1 MLPVTTRHIG
11 GYSGVKR
18 IVCSTNQIQI
28 PWGHCRHQHDNFQVP
43 SISENKDG
51 HTYRYWPLAGET
63 TRGDWCVHHEGELWC
78 ANAFYLFDAQNV
90 ALYLLTDDKTRHAQM
105 SGACAPVAGTVNGQP
120 KTVARIRG
128 VQFKGKFA
136 VWRGRRATPRVKLTF
151 VASRSPVLPAPV
163 WEIRLDEIKFT
174 DNTLGF
180 GKNCTG
186 YVTHA
191 PSRRSASRL
200 NAGRSSGVRLVTS

>member
-1 MLPVTTRHIG
+1 MDTLTAIGRWLAKQHVVT
-11 GYSGVKR
+11 
-18 IVCSTNQIQI
+18 
-28 PWGHCRHQHDNFQVP
+28 
-43 SISENKDG
+43 
-51 HTYRYWPLAGET
+51 
-63 TRGDWCVHHEGELWC
+63 WCVHHEGELWC

-90 ALYLLTDDKTRHAQM
+90 ALYLLTEDKTRHAQM

-128 VQFKGKFA
+128 VQFKGEI
-136 VWRGRRATPRVKLTF
+136 RRLEGQESD
-151 VASRSPVLPAPV
+151 VARKAYLRRFPVARVLPAPV

-180 GKNCTG
+180 GKKL
-186 YVTHA
+186 HWLRD
-191 PSRRSASRL
+191 SRAQQACASRL

>member
-1 MLPVTTRHIG
+1 MDTLTAIG
-11 GYSGVKR
+11 RWLAK
-18 IVCSTNQIQI
+18 
-28 PWGHCRHQHDNFQVP
+28 QHVV
-43 SISENKDG
+43 I
-51 HTYRYWPLAGET
+51 
-63 TRGDWCVHHEGELWC
+63 WCVHHEGELWC

-128 VQFKGKFA
+128 VQFKGEI
-136 VWRGRRATPRVKLTF
+136 RRLEGQESDAARKAYLRRFP
-151 VASRSPVLPAPV
+151 VARVLPAPV

-180 GKNCTG
+180 GKKL
-186 YVTHA
+186 HWLRD
-191 PSRRSASRL
+191 SRAQQ
-200 NAGRSSGVRLVTS
+200 A

>member
-1 MLPVTTRHIG
+1 MDTLTAIG
-11 GYSGVKR
+11 RWLAK
-18 IVCSTNQIQI
+18 
-28 PWGHCRHQHDNFQVP
+28 QHVV
-43 SISENKDG
+43 
-51 HTYRYWPLAGET
+51 A
-63 TRGDWCVHHEGELWC
+63 WCVHHEGELWC

-128 VQFKGKFA
+128 VQFKGEI
-136 VWRGRRATPRVKLTF
+136 RRLEGEESDAARKAYLRRFP
-151 VASRSPVLPAPV
+151 VARVLPAPV

-180 GKNCTG
+180 GKKL
-186 YVTHA
+186 HWLRD
-191 PSRRSASRL
+191 SRAQQ
-200 NAGRSSGVRLVTS
+200 A